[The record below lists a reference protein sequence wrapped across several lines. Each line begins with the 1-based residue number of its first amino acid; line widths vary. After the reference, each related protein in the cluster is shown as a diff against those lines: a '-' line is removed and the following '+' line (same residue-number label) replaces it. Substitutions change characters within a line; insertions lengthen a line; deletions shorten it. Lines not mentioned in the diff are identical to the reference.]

1 MGEAQLADEIE
12 ELLGDAPAGERTV
25 LLKVHKEATAMR
37 FEPVIEAV
45 SEAGGDLVHVLE
57 EVKKPVTLNAT
68 RNWRRPYAAVADLKQ
83 LKENGSASAAEMAEF
98 LAQLRGRRPQE
109 VLGIVAGNGLTR
121 GIVVASAWTL
131 ALMAVFT
138 AGPYFWPKLFPAEKK
153 AVAQEAPPAAKPAV
167 AAEQIEQPSA
177 PVATPAVPAPGTPS
191 CRARTCWTSWAS
203 DEAKASRPQEQSAG
217 KQGGRPAQGPRIAA
231 FIERY

>member
-1 MGEAQLADEIE
+1 MAL
-12 ELLGDAPAGERTV
+12 PR
-25 LLKVHKEATAMR
+25 
-37 FEPVIEAV
+37 
-45 SEAGGDLVHVLE
+45 
-57 EVKKPVTLNAT
+57 
-68 RNWRRPYAAVADLKQ
+68 DLKQ

-153 AVAQEAPPAAKPAV
+153 AVAKEAPPAAKPAA
-167 AAEQIEQPSA
+167 AAEQVEQPS
-177 PVATPAVPAPGTPS
+177 TPATTPTTVPAPGTPGVPS
-191 CRARTCWTSWAS
+191 K
-203 DEAKASRPQEQSAG
+203 DVLDKLGIGEAK
-217 KQGGRPAQGPRIAA
+217 PADLKSNPL
-231 FIERY
+231 ENKVDDLLKDLK